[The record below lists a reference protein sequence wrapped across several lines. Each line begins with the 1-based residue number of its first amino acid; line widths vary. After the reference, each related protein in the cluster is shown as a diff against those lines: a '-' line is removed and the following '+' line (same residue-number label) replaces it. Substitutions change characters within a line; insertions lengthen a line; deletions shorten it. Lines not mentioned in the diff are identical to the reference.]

1 MVRSTIA
8 AECLAAIQA
17 AESSYLLACTLKDI
31 LGERCQD
38 IKTIICCDNRGLCD
52 SVHASTTVEDKRLYI
67 DICVLRDMIKNK
79 EIGEFRWVPTDMQ
92 ISNALTKQ
100 GASTYSLIQLLNN
113 KLRFDFENS
122 EFK

>member
-1 MVRSTIA
+1 MNKINISK
-8 AECLAAIQA
+8 
-17 AESSYLLACTLKDI
+17 YNMLLACTLKDI

-67 DICVLRDMIKNK
+67 DICVLRDMINNK
-79 EIGEFRWVPTDMQ
+79 EIYKFLWVNTDMQ